1 MLQTS
6 FDVAKQYGHVY
17 MVSALGGLT
26 AVVLGGWVLVTFV
39 AVNSKYAPTEA
50 DKLYCGKGRGGINCS
65 SGKVI
70 GLTIFVMFSGY
81 WISEVIKNV
90 IHVSIS
96 GGKSIQYIVSSL
108 IIHGLP
114 FG

>member
-1 MLQTS
+1 
-6 FDVAKQYGHVY
+6 

-26 AVVLGGWVLVTFV
+26 AVIFGAWVLLTLV
-39 AVNSKYAPTEA
+39 AVSTKYAPIEE
-50 DKLYCGKGRGGINCS
+50 DKLHCRAGRGGVNCS

-70 GLTIFVMFSGY
+70 GLAIFVTFSGY

-96 GGKSIQYIVSSL
+96 GGKSIKFI
-108 IIHGLP
+108 G
-114 FG
+114 